1 MSAAFLPL
9 IALLGITTPADLA
22 TAARAGIPQD
32 GYASRYDPGVLE
44 GVVGLR
50 WQNDWWRVT
59 PPADWYTV
67 SGYAATTDCGEV
79 GAVVEMR
86 PVGSDRWE
94 RILVADCAGRDS
106 HWWMLD
112 NRIAAE
118 LDYETFTRW
127 AAAYGVPLAIEVRR

>member
-1 MSAAFLPL
+1 MTALLPL
-9 IALLGITTPADLA
+9 VALLGFVTPPALDA
-22 TAARAGIPQD
+22 AARAGVPEQ
-32 GYASRYDPGVLE
+32 GYASRYDPQVLE

-86 PVGSDRWE
+86 PVGSDSWE

-106 HWWMLD
+106 HQWMLE
-112 NRIAAE
+112 NQIVAE
-118 LDYETFTRW
+118 LDYGTFIRW
-127 AAAYGVPLAIEVRR
+127 AGEWGVPLAIEVRR